1 MNNQMESYL
10 LLDHLVFDH
19 IEFTRH
25 GFRKNDSVPAFSLE
39 VKTGNFS
46 EMDDLYRVTLILQ
59 GEKEAEYSL
68 SITLSGFFKVNNTVP
83 DYIDKNVLI
92 QQNAVAIL
100 MPYLRSE
107 VTLLTSQPETDAVV
121 LPVINV
127 ANMLQKNSSE
137 KA

>member
-1 MNNQMESYL
+1 MDNHADHYL

-25 GFRKNDSVPAFSLE
+25 GFRKNDSTPAFSLE
-39 VKTGNFS
+39 VKTGSFS
-46 EMDDLYRVTLILQ
+46 EADNLYRVTLVLR

-68 SITLSGFFKVNNTVP
+68 SISLSGFYKVNNATP
-83 DYIDKNVLI
+83 DYIDSNILI

-127 ANMLQKNSSE
+127 ANMLQKE
-137 KA
+137 PPKKA